1 MTVAR
6 FLIRMDTKMNQTAV
20 VHPRSARIARR
31 IAGAIAVAAMAVGL
45 AACGPGHAA
54 PAKTKSQSNQ
64 QPAGY

>member
-1 MTVAR
+1 
-6 FLIRMDTKMNQTAV
+6 MNQTAV